1 MVAVVKPR
9 AAAAACRGTRPHSG
23 RFADGT
29 ELAEGSYTGRG
40 MRGLILSGGEGTR
53 LRPLTH
59 TRAKQL
65 VPIANKPVLFYGIE
79 DMADA
84 GITDIAIVVG
94 DTHQEIRE
102 AVGDGSRFG
111 VSVTYIRQQAPLG
124 LAHCVLIAR
133 DFLGDD
139 CFVMYLGDNMLEQGL
154 AEFVERFERERGQ
167 RPTLL
172 DDPGGEPSRAQI
184 LLTPVDN
191 PSSFG
196 VAELG
201 PNGDVVN
208 LVEKP
213 ADPPSNL
220 ALVGVYIFDSAI
232 HEAVQSIEPSAR
244 GELEITDAID
254 WLLRNGHRV
263 SHQLLDGWWIDT
275 GKKDPLLECNRLV
288 LDTVVRRLDG
298 AVDDASRVEGRVVV
312 SEGAKIVNSTV
323 RGPAMI
329 GAGTRIE
336 NTFIGP
342 YTSIGDECVIAD
354 SEIDHS
360 VVLDGCRIEG
370 ISRITDSLIG
380 QQVQV
385 THSPERRRVVRLML
399 ADHSNL
405 ELG

>member
-1 MVAVVKPR
+1 MQR
-9 AAAAACRGTRPHSG
+9 RDSQ
-23 RFADGT
+23 T
-29 ELAEGSYTGRG
+29 EGPYTGPG
-40 MRGLILSGGEGTR
+40 MKGLILSGGAGTR

-79 DMADA
+79 DMAAA
-84 GITDIAIVVG
+84 GVTDIAIVVG
-94 DTHQEIRE
+94 DTHQEIRD

-111 VSVTYIRQQAPLG
+111 VSVSYIHQEAPLG

-154 AEFVERFERERGQ
+154 AEFIDRFDQQREQ
-167 RPTLL
+167 SPSLL
-172 DDPGGEPSRAQI
+172 DNPDTSPCRAQI

-201 PNGDVVN
+201 PDGDVSN

-220 ALVGVYIFDSAI
+220 ALVGVYIFDSSI
-232 HEAVQSIEPSAR
+232 HDAVAAIEPSAR

-254 WLLRNGHRV
+254 WLIQNGHRV

-288 LDTVVRRLDG
+288 LDTVVRRVDG

-323 RGPAMI
+323 RGPAVI
-329 GAGTRIE
+329 GANARIE

-342 YTSIGDECVIAD
+342 YTSIGDECVICDA
-354 SEIDHS
+354 ELDHS
-360 VVLDGCRIEG
+360 VVLEGCRIDG

-380 QQVQV
+380 QHVQV
-385 THSPERRRVVRLML
+385 TRSPERRPASRLML
-399 ADHSNL
+399 GDHSRL

>member
-1 MVAVVKPR
+1 MK
-9 AAAAACRGTRPHSG
+9 
-23 RFADGT
+23 
-29 ELAEGSYTGRG
+29 
-40 MRGLILSGGEGTR
+40 GLILSGGEGTR

-79 DMADA
+79 DMAAA

-94 DTHQEIRE
+94 DTHQEIRD

-111 VSVTYIRQQAPLG
+111 VSAAYIRQEAPLG
-124 LAHCVLIAR
+124 LAHCVLVAR

-154 AEFVERFERERGQ
+154 AEFVEGFERQREQDAGQ
-167 RPTLL
+167 
-172 DDPGGEPSRAQI
+172 GGGSDTNVCRAQI

-213 ADPPSNL
+213 ADPPSDL
-220 ALVGVYIFDSAI
+220 ALVGVYIFDSSI
-232 HEAVQSIEPSAR
+232 HDAVAAIEPSAR

-254 WLLRNGHRV
+254 WLIQNGHRV
-263 SHQLLDGWWIDT
+263 SHRMLDGWWIDT

-288 LDTVVRRLDG
+288 LDTLARRVDG
-298 AVDDASRVEGRVVV
+298 AVDDASKVEGRVVV
-312 SEGAKIVNSTV
+312 AEGAKIVNSTV
-323 RGPAMI
+323 RGPAVI
-329 GAGTRIE
+329 GADTRIE

-342 YTSIGDECVIAD
+342 YTSIGDECVISDA
-354 SEIDHS
+354 ELDHS
-360 VVLDGCRIEG
+360 VVLEGCRIDG

-380 QQVQV
+380 QHVQV
-385 THSPERRRVVRLML
+385 TQSPERRPVSRLML
-399 ADHSNL
+399 GDHSHL

>member
-1 MVAVVKPR
+1 MK
-9 AAAAACRGTRPHSG
+9 
-23 RFADGT
+23 
-29 ELAEGSYTGRG
+29 
-40 MRGLILSGGEGTR
+40 GLILSGGEGTR

-79 DMADA
+79 DMVAA
-84 GITDIAIVVG
+84 GITEIAIVVG
-94 DTHQEIRE
+94 DTHQEIE
-102 AVGDGSRFG
+102 DAVGDGSQFG
-111 VSVTYIRQQAPLG
+111 ADVTYIRQEAPLG

-139 CFVMYLGDNMLEQGL
+139 RFVMYLGDNMLEQGL
-154 AEFVERFERERGQ
+154 AEFVEQFEQEGERGASPCQ
-167 RPTLL
+167 
-172 DDPGGEPSRAQI
+172 AQI

-201 PNGDVVN
+201 SDGDVVN

-220 ALVGVYIFDSAI
+220 ALVGVYIFDPSI
-232 HEAVQSIEPSAR
+232 HEAVAAIEPSAR

-254 WLLRNGHRV
+254 WLIQNGRRV

-288 LDTVVRRLDG
+288 LDTVVRQVDG
-298 AVDDASRVEGRVVV
+298 AVDDASKVEGRVVV

-323 RGPAMI
+323 RGPAVI
-329 GAGTRIE
+329 GANTRVE

-342 YTSIGDECVIAD
+342 YTSIGDECVITDA
-354 SEIDHS
+354 ELDHS
-360 VVLDGCRIEG
+360 VVLEGCRIDG
-370 ISRITDSLIG
+370 TSRITDSLIG
-380 QQVQV
+380 QHVHV
-385 THSPERRRVVRLML
+385 TRSPERRQASRLML
-399 ADHSNL
+399 GDHSHL